1 MTPLQNLGAPSDTE
15 ELGTPLEV
23 RFGSVVETEASNCAT
38 SFYFAT
44 ISRFASD
51 QTSSDALP
59 IISSRYLVLLVPLL
73 VYGVQ
78 ACEYLSLVILAFR
91 EIE

>member
-59 IISSRYLVLLVPLL
+59 IISSPVPCPSRSPS
-73 VYGVQ
+73 GVR
-78 ACEYLSLVILAFR
+78 STGVRIFVIGNLGVPGD
-91 EIE
+91 